1 MLAVEQTHFCP
12 GDIFN
17 KQIFNPISGAQ
28 FPAGVF
34 CVQVSPGELPRVHR
48 SDISISA
55 DGLLLESLVSG

>member
-1 MLAVEQTHFCP
+1 MLAVEQIHFCP

-17 KQIFNPISGAQ
+17 KQIFNPITTTQ
-28 FPAGVF
+28 FVAVECF
-34 CVQVSPGELPRVHR
+34 EASSEELPLVHR